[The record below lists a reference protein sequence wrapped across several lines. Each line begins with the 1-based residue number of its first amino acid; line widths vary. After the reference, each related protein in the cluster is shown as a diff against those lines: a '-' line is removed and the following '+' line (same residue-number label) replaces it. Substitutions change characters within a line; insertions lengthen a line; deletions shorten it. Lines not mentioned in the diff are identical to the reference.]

1 MEIVVKSNKFFMLI
15 EKQGS
20 KPEIRIYDEMKPA
33 IAKVKKSLKSGMKS
47 ENVELLSIEIKGDK
61 FEIKTIPWD
70 FIATELI
77 KES

>member
-1 MEIVVKSNKFFMLI
+1 MEMLVRGNRFFMLM

-33 IAKVKKSLKSGMKS
+33 IMKIKNALKSGTKS

-61 FEIKTIPWD
+61 FEIKAISWD

-77 KES
+77 KE